1 VKRSGSVV
9 PQRARAHAKKTRVV
23 RALGRRRGAAAP
35 AKKAKRA
42 VAAKKQAAAV
52 PERIGVGGIELGK
65 TERAYLKRVIDSNR
79 LSYGPV
85 TREFER
91 LFARTHDCAEAIFC
105 SSGTSAMHMALAA
118 LKEREGWN
126 DDDEVIVPAVTF
138 VSTANVPWHCRMR
151 VRMVDVE
158 ARTYNLDPA
167 KLEAAI
173 TPRTRAVM
181 PVHLMGLPADMDPI
195 LEIAKRR
202 GLKVIEDSCET
213 MFAKYRGR
221 TVGSLGDVGCF
232 STYIAHF
239 IVAGIGGF
247 ATTNDR
253 DLAVRMRSYMNHG
266 RDPAYLN
273 IDVGVGATGDRL
285 HDIASRRFSFVTA
298 GHNFRATELEAAIG
312 LAQLENRAQII
323 RRRGRI
329 ARTLIAGLADLEDR
343 IQLPFIPPDRE
354 HVFMLFPIVVR
365 DGDGRSLVNWLEDRG
380 IETRDLMPLVTQP
393 IMRRLYGDLT
403 ADFPVADWIVKG
415 GFYVG
420 CHQYLTDAQVA
431 RMIDVIREYFE
442 RR

>member
-1 VKRSGSVV
+1 VARTGSRGRARGKSGARGTKKRAVRR
-9 PQRARAHAKKTRVV
+9 PQRAPRAAAK
-23 RALGRRRGAAAP
+23 GAAAP
-35 AKKAKRA
+35 RP
-42 VAAKKQAAAV
+42 AAAQG
-52 PERIGVGGIELGK
+52 RIGVGAIELGAK
-65 TERAYLKRVIDSNR
+65 EREYLQRVIASNR

-85 TREFER
+85 TQEFER
-91 LFARTHDCAEAIFC
+91 LFAETHDCAEAIFC
-105 SSGTSAMHMALAA
+105 SSGTSAMHMALAS
-118 LKEREGWN
+118 LKEREGWQ

-158 ARTYNLDPA
+158 PRTYNLDPT

-173 TPRTRAVM
+173 TPRTRAIL

-195 LEIAKRR
+195 LEIARR
-202 GLKVIEDSCET
+202 HRLRVIEDSCET
-213 MFAKYRGR
+213 MFARYRGR

-266 RDPAYLN
+266 RDPAYLS
-273 IDVGVGATGDRL
+273 IDAAEGASGERL
-285 HDIASRRFSFVTA
+285 HDIASRRFWFVTA

-312 LAQLENRAQII
+312 LAQLENRALII
-323 RRRGRI
+323 RRRAEI
-329 ARTLIAGLADLEDR
+329 ARALISGLADLEGE
-343 IQLPFIPPDRE
+343 IQLPYVPDDRD

-365 DGDGRSLVNWLEDRG
+365 NGDGRGLVNWLEDHG
-380 IETRDLMPLVTQP
+380 IETRDLMPLVSQP

-403 ADFPVADWIVKG
+403 SQFPVAEWILKG

-431 RMIDVIREYFE
+431 RMVAVIREYFA